1 MRLCILLTR
10 DSEFQNDLTSMLVS
24 GGYRVRVSRTIGA
37 AKRCLQDRKQSLLL
51 FDLGAPTSPDS
62 LKALPSISA
71 RFPQTRVLAWVDRGD
86 RQQALQALQL
96 GADGCLEKSSPKNR
110 ILRAMSEICDG
121 GHPLSDSLFRGLVGR
136 LKQSSETVM
145 TRFPAN
151 SFLDST
157 AEPLSSREAEIYSLL
172 CLGYSNKGIAEKIC
186 LGLDAVRYHLKH
198 LYRKLKVHSRTEA
211 VALCFANGATPV
223 SQSGSPSSRRT
234 PQKSRQKNLLIS

>member
-37 AKRCLQDRKQSLLL
+37 VKRCLQVRERSLLL
-51 FDLGAPTSPDS
+51 FDLGAKTSPDS

-121 GHPLSDSLFRGLVGR
+121 GHPMSDSLFRGLVGKLR
-136 LKQSSETVM
+136 ESPESM
-145 TRFPAN
+145 MSRFKAHSP
-151 SFLDST
+151 LDST
-157 AEPLSSREAEIYSLL
+157 SYPLSSREAEIYSLL
-172 CLGYSNKGIAEKIC
+172 CLGYSNKGIAEKIY

>member
-1 MRLCILLTR
+1 MRLCVLLTR
-10 DSEFQNDLTSMLVS
+10 DSEFQNDLTSTLVS

-37 AKRCLQDRKQSLLL
+37 AKRCLQVRERSLLL
-51 FDLGAPTSPDS
+51 FDLGAETSPDS

-121 GHPLSDSLFRGLVGR
+121 GHPLSDSLFRGLVGKLR
-136 LKQSSETVM
+136 ENSESM
-145 TRFPAN
+145 MSRFQAYSP
-151 SFLDST
+151 LDST
-157 AEPLSSREAEIYSLL
+157 SYPLSSREAKIYSLL
-172 CLGYSNKGIAEKIC
+172 CLGYSNKGIAEKIY

-198 LYRKLKVHSRTEA
+198 LYRKLKVQSRTEA
-211 VALCFANGATPV
+211 VALCFANGAKPG
-223 SQSGSPSSRRT
+223 SQSGSPSSRQT